1 MTDSGCQT
9 LIMGLDDLYQL
20 GFKRKDLVRIS
31 ATATSISGQQI
42 EIVGIVVL
50 RFSGMDKVSGKMA
63 EMAAQVRVAKDV
75 RDIYISKQMMHD
87 LGIISKDFPSVR
99 VAGER
104 GTAAMAACGAPAGDR
119 VPCGCPRCSGPPPV
133 PEVLPLETVEESCR
147 AARN

>member
-1 MTDSGCQT
+1 MIKDGQTHSITREGDLRRFGIRHPPVRPTEVSVVTDSGCQT

-63 EMAAQVRVAKDV
+63 KMAAQV
-75 RDIYISKQMMHD
+75 
-87 LGIISKDFPSVR
+87 
-99 VAGER
+99 
-104 GTAAMAACGAPAGDR
+104 
-119 VPCGCPRCSGPPPV
+119 
-133 PEVLPLETVEESCR
+133 
-147 AARN
+147 